1 MNNKAQSKIRYDND
15 DDDDNNNSNN
25 NSYVNYEQDKEM
37 WTWEIEILIR
47 KTERKGH
54 FIDQG
59 LDKESITVNPT
70 EIWCTYRIYLTWLV

>member
-37 WTWEIEILIR
+37 
-47 KTERKGH
+47 
-54 FIDQG
+54 
-59 LDKESITVNPT
+59 
-70 EIWCTYRIYLTWLV
+70 